1 MVKSRDFII
10 FIFLF
15 ILGFFFVYIY
25 NEIKVTKNN
34 IYGRIEA
41 HQVEQISAVLHN
53 IKEDIVRSLD
63 IKNADELRSHLED
76 ETKREKYERLISLL
90 LTQDIKYAYILQKD
104 DKDRFR
110 FLLDASKIDKAGFY
124 QKFDVESDKYLEA
137 YTTKEPQII
146 KQKGIE
152 NLYITLLFP
161 IVAHNQTLAI
171 FSIDMTTKIQ
181 DLILHSIKPF
191 ENFFIML
198 IIVVMIFMALIGLQL
213 FHYFITRKRVFTD
226 PLTSTFNRNYLE
238 ELLHVINL
246 KNYSI
251 AVLDLD
257 KFKSINDTY
266 GHQAGDFILVQAS
279 KIFKSSI
286 KASDILV
293 RYGGEEFLLLIHNKD
308 SSAPEIC
315 EKIRERVMNGEYFY
329 EGNEIRL
336 SVSIGLHIHPSLEKN
351 IHEAIK
357 TADKMLYL
365 AKKNGRNRIEVYDE
379 KTQNIEGN
387 SSKDIAFVK
396 EALDEERVT
405 CYYQPIYDYKNGTIY
420 KYESLV
426 RIIAKDGRVVAPFEF
441 LPPIKDTNIHY
452 KLTQRILNI
461 VFEKIKESQK
471 NISVNINF
479 SDLTNSD
486 IEETIITHLKESPE
500 SAHKITFE
508 ILESSEIDDV
518 ELFKEKTGMLHSL
531 GAKVSIDDFGSG
543 YSNFKTIIDIEANY
557 LKIDGSLIKNI
568 DKNIKD
574 YKVAKSII
582 HFAAQSNMK
591 TVAEFVHSK
600 EVFDKLVE
608 LNVDFMQGYYI
619 SAPKADMIKEE
630 ELFRS

>member
-1 MVKSRDFII
+1 MVKSKDILI
-10 FIFLF
+10 FALLF
-15 ILGFFFVYIY
+15 ISSIFFTYVY
-25 NEIKVTKNN
+25 NDIKVTKGA
-34 IYGRIEA
+34 IYNRIET
-41 HQVEQISAVLHN
+41 HQVEQISAILKN
-53 IKEDIVRSLD
+53 IENEMLTSLE
-63 IKNADELRSHLED
+63 IKNSDELRKSFED
-76 ETKREKYERLISLL
+76 SAKRERYEKAISILL
-90 LTQDIKYAYILQKD
+90 SENIKYAYILQKD
-104 DKDRFR
+104 ESDRFR
-110 FLLDASKIDKAGFY
+110 FLLDASKIDKACFY
-124 QKFDVESDKYLEA
+124 QKFDVESTKYLEA
-137 YTTKEPQII
+137 YKTKEPQII
-146 KQKGIE
+146 KQKDME
-152 NLYITLLFP
+152 NLYVTILSP
-161 IVAHNQTLAI
+161 IVLNNETIAL
-171 FSIDMTTKIQ
+171 FSVDITTEIQ
-181 DLILHSIKPF
+181 NLILHSIKPL
-191 ENFFIML
+191 ENFFIILIVIIML
-198 IIVVMIFMALIGLQL
+198 FMVLIVLQL

-257 KFKSINDTY
+257 KFKSINDNY
-266 GHQAGDFILVQAS
+266 GHQAGDFILIQAS

-286 KASDILV
+286 KASDILI

-308 SSAPEIC
+308 SSALEIC
-315 EKIRERVMNGEYFY
+315 QKIRERVMNGEYFY
-329 EGNEIRL
+329 EGNEIKL

-365 AKKNGRNRIEVYDE
+365 AKKNGRNRIEIYDE
-379 KTQNIEGN
+379 KMQSQDSNA
-387 SSKDIAFVK
+387 SKDIAFVK
-396 EALDEERVT
+396 EALDENRVT
-405 CYYQPIYDYKNGTIY
+405 CYYQPIYNYKSGEIY

-426 RIIAKDGRVVAPFEF
+426 RIISKDGKIVPPFEF
-441 LPPIKDTNIHY
+441 LPQIKDTNIHY

-461 VFEKIKESQK
+461 VFEKIKESKK

-479 SDLTNSD
+479 SDLINSD
-486 IEETIITHLKESPE
+486 IEETIIMHLKESPE
-500 SAHKITFE
+500 SANKITFE

-518 ELFKEKTGMLHSL
+518 ELFKEKTSMLHSL

-600 EVFDKLVE
+600 EVFDKLIE

-619 SAPKADMIKEE
+619 STPKADIIQKE
-630 ELFRS
+630 ELF

>member
-1 MVKSRDFII
+1 MVKSKDFII

-15 ILGFFFVYIY
+15 ILGLFFVYIY
-25 NEIKVTKNN
+25 NNIKVTKND
-34 IYGRIEA
+34 IYNRIEA
-41 HQVEQISAVLHN
+41 HQVDQISAIFKN
-53 IKEDIVRSLD
+53 IENEMLGSLE
-63 IKNADELRSHLED
+63 IKDSDELRKSFED
-76 ETKREKYERLISLL
+76 SAQREKYEKTISLL
-90 LTQDIKYAYILQKD
+90 LTPNIKYAYILQKD
-104 DKDRFR
+104 EGDRFR

-124 QKFDVESDKYLEA
+124 QKFDVESTKYLEA
-137 YTTKEPQII
+137 YKTKQPQTI
-146 KQKGIE
+146 KQKDIE
-152 NLYITLLFP
+152 NLYITVLYPIISNNEVIALFSVD
-161 IVAHNQTLAI
+161 I
-171 FSIDMTTKIQ
+171 TTEIQ
-181 DLILHSIKPF
+181 DLILHSIKPL
-191 ENFFIML
+191 ENFFIIL
-198 IIVVMIFMALIGLQL
+198 IIVIMLFMVLIVLQL

-226 PLTSTFNRNYLE
+226 PLTSTFNRNYLQ

-257 KFKSINDTY
+257 KFKSINDVY
-266 GHQAGDFILVQAS
+266 GHQAGDFILAQAS

-308 SSAPEIC
+308 SSALDIC
-315 EKIRERVMNGEYFY
+315 EKIRERIMNGEYFY
-329 EGNEIRL
+329 EGNEIRV

-365 AKKNGRNRIEVYDE
+365 AKKNGRNRIEIYDE

-396 EALDEERVT
+396 EALDEDRVT
-405 CYYQPIYDYKNGTIY
+405 CYYQPIYDYKSGEIY

-426 RIIAKDGRVVAPFEF
+426 RIIAQDGRVVSPFEF

-479 SDLTNSD
+479 SDLMNSD

-518 ELFKEKTGMLHSL
+518 ELFKEKTSMLHSL

-600 EVFDKLVE
+600 EVFEKLIE

-619 SAPKADMIKEE
+619 SAPKADITSKE
-630 ELFRS
+630 ELFH

>member
-15 ILGFFFVYIY
+15 ILGLFFVYIY
-25 NEIKVTKNN
+25 NEIKVTKND
-34 IYGRIEA
+34 IYGRIET
-41 HQVEQISAVLHN
+41 HQIEQISAVLQN
-53 IKEDIVRSLD
+53 IKEDILYSFD
-63 IKNADELRSHLED
+63 IKTADELRSHLED
-76 ETKREKYERLISLL
+76 ETKRKKYEQLISLL

-110 FLLDASKIDKAGFY
+110 FLLDASKIDKADFY
-124 QKFDVESDKYLEA
+124 QKFDVESDKYIEA
-137 YTTKEPQII
+137 YKTKEPQII
-146 KQKGIE
+146 KQKDIE
-152 NLYITLLFP
+152 NLYITLLLP
-161 IVAHNQTLAI
+161 IVADNQTLAL

-181 DLILHSIKPF
+181 DLILHSIEPF
-191 ENFFIML
+191 ENFFIIL
-198 IIVVMIFMALIGLQL
+198 IVVVMFFMVLIVLQL

-257 KFKSINDTY
+257 KFKSINDIY

-308 SSAPEIC
+308 GSALEIC
-315 EKIRERVMNGEYFY
+315 EKIREKVMNGEYFY
-329 EGNEIRL
+329 EGNEIKL

-365 AKKNGRNRIEVYDE
+365 AKKNGRNRIEIYDE
-379 KTQNIEGN
+379 KMQNTDGN
-387 SSKDIAFVK
+387 TSKDIAFVK
-396 EALDEERVT
+396 EALDEDRVT
-405 CYYQPIYDYKNGTIY
+405 CYYQPIYDYKSGEIY

-426 RIIAKDGRVVAPFEF
+426 RIIAQDKRVVTPFEF
-441 LPPIKDTNIHY
+441 LPQIKDTNIHY

-461 VFEKIKESQK
+461 VFEKIKESKK

-486 IEETIITHLKESPE
+486 IEETIITHLKSSPE
-500 SAHKITFE
+500 LAQKITFE

-518 ELFKEKTGMLHSL
+518 ELFKEKTEMLHSL

-600 EVFDKLVE
+600 EVFDKLIE

-619 SAPKADMIKEE
+619 SAPKADIIEKE
-630 ELFRS
+630 ELFH